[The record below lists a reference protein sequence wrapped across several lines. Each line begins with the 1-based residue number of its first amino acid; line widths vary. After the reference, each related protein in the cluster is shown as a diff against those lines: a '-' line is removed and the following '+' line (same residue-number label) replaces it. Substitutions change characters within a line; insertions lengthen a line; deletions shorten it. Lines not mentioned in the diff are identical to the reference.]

1 MNITDADILNAAAN
15 HEEPRGLWHPKIT
28 FRRHAL
34 LNFARELIAMAAPV
48 VKDKL
53 TIDDHKAAA
62 AVRTLEMLGYTHQG
76 GVMWKPPIGRTYAH
90 IKDDSKFIDEIRSM
104 LIKCDCSECSLR
116 NKPIL
121 EVLKIVEAKQ

>member
-34 LNFARELIAMAAPV
+34 LNFARDVIAMADPV

-53 TIDDHKAAA
+53 TTDDHKEAA
-62 AVRTLEMLGYTHQG
+62 AVTTLEKMGFRYHG
-76 GVMWKPPIGRTYAH
+76 GVMWKPPLGKPAAR
-90 IKDDSKFIDEIRSM
+90 IKDYSQVIDQIRSK
-104 LIKCDCSECSLR
+104 LIKCGCSECSLR

-121 EVLKIVEAKQ
+121 EVLEILGGA